1 MGSPPSSN
9 MYLKQGPHG
18 PSTHN
23 SMPNHPGNH
32 QMYSSRGPEAH
43 ALVVTLSLSDS
54 IIGLFR
60 DHNFDSC
67 NLCVCNANNKIIG
80 NIRGSE
86 VGIYV
91 HLQDTS
97 PDDEHVRCNCGFS
110 ASANRRYTLKTKI
123 QRDTY
128 TLPLTSGC
136 NTVYLFPGWH
146 IALDFFT
153 KMNLRL
159 VQVLMLLTYC
169 IVMNGT
175 RGRKSPSFCWIR
187 SIRIL

>member
-18 PSTHN
+18 PPTHN

-32 QMYSSRGPEAH
+32 HLYSTRGPEAH

-54 IIGLFR
+54 VIGLFR

-67 NLCVCNANNKIIG
+67 TMCVCNATNKIIG

-91 HLQDTS
+91 QDTS
-97 PDDEHVRCNCGFS
+97 PEEEAVRCNCGFS
-110 ASANRRYTLKTKI
+110 ASANRR
-123 QRDTY
+123 
-128 TLPLTSGC
+128 
-136 NTVYLFPGWH
+136 
-146 IALDFFT
+146 
-153 KMNLRL
+153 
-159 VQVLMLLTYC
+159 
-169 IVMNGT
+169 
-175 RGRKSPSFCWIR
+175 
-187 SIRIL
+187 